1 MKNIFSSL
9 VIIALLL
16 NLCAV
21 YGFAEDDKD
30 YSESIFTDDMENLN
44 KIYDKSDSFMVKVDT
59 DNPDDMYRIYK
70 TSVDKQYIVY
80 KSEKAISGY
89 RIKAYNALGSISAM
103 MDLYLSNDGENWI
116 KSKYIYEDEAAKVEG
131 WQWSYSTQKGKIPD
145 DMHYLKIEFG
155 DGVKTWNPQ
164 ISEVE
169 IYTDGLTSKPMPDE
183 SFAETGIPFSKY
195 KNSKEAG
202 IVFGMGMLKENDESY
217 VSRAEFTYALS
228 VLLGIENPIDDTSV
242 NIIDVKSDS
251 EYAGSIKT
259 IVALNIMPLYADK
272 SFAPNEKITY
282 EQAVRACAYA
292 LGYGMIINSESAYSI
307 MSGIGLTKGVGREMS
322 RDDVIKLLYNSLNAK
337 PMITTY
343 GNSPNL
349 YIDDEN
355 VLNGQL
361 GLKKIIGQITSTIYG
376 NLSGNQ
382 VNEGDIE
389 IDGVK
394 YSVED
399 DLIQNFLGYGVTVY
413 INEDEEIK
421 GYSFDKTSNASITV
435 NFNDIILS
443 ENTDDSKF
451 RYYENDKEKSIRI
464 QLNYANVNG
473 ERIYCDDWENNING
487 DGQITV
493 IDYDDDGIYD
503 TFLIEQYEF
512 LVVKSVNITSGLIQ
526 GKTKEILDKLS
537 DIEYL
542 TIIKNGKKAGLDD
555 IKQNDSLTV
564 TRSKNNQYL
573 KIYDRVAKKQGK
585 ITEIYENKVR
595 IGDEEYL
602 ISDSYKRLCENDN
615 YAAASLNVGMSGTF
629 YFSKNLEIIFY
640 ESLADNAYYA
650 WLYGGYVDDIED
662 LVMFRI
668 YTEDGEA
675 KILSAKNKIKYIEG
689 DTQIKLGGG
698 QLFEKFSF
706 NNDISPQLVYIKADE
721 NDNLLSITKAVTGK
735 NKNLFSLDY
744 ESTKASSNGG
754 TIISGRYAIT
764 SNTKTFSI
772 PSDMKNIEEYTTT
785 VSLLEGDTNENSSDM
800 KYHVQM
806 FDIDDMN
813 SPSALVVLRTK
824 NEGANQAVINKSAM
838 MVNKVRE
845 IYDLS
850 EDEIVT
856 EIQLMNSQG
865 ITSYRPGK
873 ALKVEDDPDGNSDYN
888 NLERGDIVLV
898 GFNSNGEIARISVV
912 YKANKSSF
920 LAGDGIRTFH
930 TTSFGENLTT
940 NIDYPIVYGCVNNY
954 NSGLLYVNAGETE
967 RMFSI
972 QSAKFYLY
980 EDGGKGGIIT
990 QTDAGELRFNDVV
1003 VVKSMRFFA
1012 TEVFILR

>member
-1 MKNIFSSL
+1 MKKIFSSL
-9 VIIALLL
+9 IITALLL

-21 YGFAEDDKD
+21 CGFAKDDKN

-89 RIKAYNALGSISAM
+89 RIKAYNASGSISAM

-131 WQWSYSTQKGKIPD
+131 WQWSYSTPKGKIPD
-145 DMHYLKIEFG
+145 NMYYLKIEFG

-183 SFAETGIPFSKY
+183 SFVETGIPFSKY

-202 IVFGMGMLKENDESY
+202 IVFGMGMLKEKDESY

-228 VLLGIENPIDDTSV
+228 VLLGIENPIDDISV

-282 EQAVRACAYA
+282 EQAVRACACA
-292 LGYGMIINSESAYSI
+292 LGYGMIIDSESAYSI
-307 MSGIGLTKGVGREMS
+307 MSGIGLTKDVGMEMS

-337 PMITTY
+337 PMMTTY
-343 GNSPNL
+343 GNSPKL

-355 VLNGQL
+355 VLSGQL
-361 GLKKIIGQITSTIYG
+361 GLKKIRGQITSTIYG

-389 IDGVK
+389 IDGVR
-394 YSVED
+394 YSVDD

-421 GYSFDKTSNASITV
+421 GYSFDKMSNIPITV

-464 QLNYANVNG
+464 QPNYANVNG
-473 ERIYCDDWENNING
+473 EKIYCDDWKNNING
-487 DGQITV
+487 DGQIMV
-493 IDYDDDGIYD
+493 IDYDDNGIYD

-512 LVVKSVNITSGLIQ
+512 LVVKSVNVTSGLIQ
-526 GKTKEILDKLS
+526 GKTKEILDNLS
-537 DIEYL
+537 DVEYL
-542 TIIKNGKKAGLDD
+542 TIIKNEKKVGLDD
-555 IKQNDSLTV
+555 IKQNDSLTIAK
-564 TRSKNNQYL
+564 SKNNQYL

-585 ITEIYENKVR
+585 ITQMYENKVY
-595 IGDEEYL
+595 IGDAEYL

-615 YAAASLNVGMSGTF
+615 YAATSLNVGMSGTF

-640 ESLADNAYYA
+640 EPLADNTYYA
-650 WLYGGYVDDIED
+650 WMYGGYVNDFDD

-689 DTQIKLGGG
+689 DINIKLGGE
-698 QLFEKFSF
+698 QLLKKFRF
-706 NNDISPQLVYIKADE
+706 GNDISPQLVYIKADD
-721 NDNLLSITKAVTGK
+721 NDNIISITKAVTGE
-735 NKNLFSLDY
+735 NKNFFSLDY
-744 ESTKASSNGG
+744 ESEKASSNGG

-772 PSDMKNIEEYTTT
+772 PYDMKNIDEYTTT
-785 VSLLEGDTNENSSDM
+785 VDLLEGDTNENSSDM
-800 KYHVQM
+800 KYHIQM

-813 SPSALVVLRTK
+813 SPSALVVLRT
-824 NEGANQAVINKSAM
+824 EDDGANQVVINKSAM
-838 MVNKVRE
+838 MVNQIGE
-845 IYDLS
+845 IYDS
-850 EDEIVT
+850 NKDEVVT
-856 EIQLMNSQG
+856 EIQLMNSAG
-865 ITSYRPGK
+865 ITSYRPSK
-873 ALKVEDDPDGNSDYN
+873 ALKVEDDPDGNTDYN

-898 GFNSNGEIARISVV
+898 GFNSRGEIARISLI
-912 YKANKSSF
+912 YKVNKSSF
-920 LAGDGIRTFH
+920 LAGDGTKTFH
-930 TTSFGENLTT
+930 TATFGENLTT
-940 NIDYPIVYGCVNNY
+940 NIDYPIVYGSVNNY

-980 EDGGKGGIIT
+980 ENGRKGGQIT
-990 QTDAGELRFNDVV
+990 QTDAGELQFNDVV